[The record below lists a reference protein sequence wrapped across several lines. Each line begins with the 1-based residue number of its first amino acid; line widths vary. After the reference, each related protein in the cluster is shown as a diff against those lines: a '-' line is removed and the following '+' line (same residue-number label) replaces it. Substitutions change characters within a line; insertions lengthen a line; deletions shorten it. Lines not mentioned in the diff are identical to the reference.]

1 MRWRIC
7 CGRACARSE
16 TDPAWPTFMGW
27 TIAMVDDPKAK
38 VMVELDPAAVLLL
51 TDQTFQ
57 DGVEPWTPKHN
68 ALGPLRLA
76 QTTSPDWSSDRG
88 QVYRIFLRREQA
100 QDLVSRCQD
109 VAQILETFP
118 DQEHRGYGK
127 VLERAG
133 RALAEGLRLTDSE

>member
-1 MRWRIC
+1 M
-7 CGRACARSE
+7 
-16 TDPAWPTFMGW
+16 
-27 TIAMVDDPKAK
+27 DDPKAK

-76 QTTSPDWSSDRG
+76 QTTSPDRSSDRG
-88 QVYRIFLRREQA
+88 RILLRREQA
-100 QDLVSRCQD
+100 QELLSRCQD

-133 RALAEGLRLTDSE
+133 RALAEGLRLSEAE